1 MKKLIFIFAILF
13 ALIMVTGCGAR
24 SKTVKF
30 NPIDPATEE
39 NADTDSNDETNT
51 DSSDEETD
59 LGPDLAITSFIGE
72 TLDTTVGY
80 HVVRG
85 TTPKNTHNI
94 KIDDYILSKYNSGQ
108 TEWSYIASADLGTL
122 DEGENTYTVYALDVE
137 NNEIDSQNFTITYN
151 VPDNLPSV
159 GASGWIALI
168 ISFLISIGYFVI
180 NRLRKVYIKNI

>member
-13 ALIMVTGCGAR
+13 VLVIASGCGAR
-24 SKTVKF
+24 NRTVKF
-30 NPIDPATEE
+30 NPIDSTTEE
-39 NADTDSNDETNT
+39 NADADSNDKT
-51 DSSDEETD
+51 DTDTPEIPD
-59 LGPDLAITSFIGE
+59 LGPDLDITSFEGE

-85 TTPKNTHNI
+85 TTPKNTDVI
-94 KIDDYILSKYNSGQ
+94 KINDYTLSKYQSGE

-122 DEGENTYTVYALDVE
+122 NAGENSYTVHALNAE
-137 NNEIDSQNFTITYN
+137 GNEIDSQDFTITYN

-168 ISFLISIGYFVI
+168 ISFLISIGYFVT
-180 NRLRKVYIKNI
+180 NRLRRAYIKNI

>member
-24 SKTVKF
+24 NKTVKF
-30 NPIDPATEE
+30 NPIDTATEE
-39 NADTDSNDETNT
+39 DADANDETNT

-72 TLDTTVGY
+72 TLDTTMGY

-85 TTPKNTHNI
+85 TTPKNTHTI
-94 KIDDYILSKYNSGQ
+94 KINDYTLSKYHAGQ
-108 TEWSYIASADLGTL
+108 TDWSYIASADLGTL
-122 DEGENTYTVYALDVE
+122 NEGENTYTVYALDAE
-137 NNEIDSQNFTITYN
+137 DNEIGSQNFTITYN

-168 ISFLISIGYFVI
+168 ISFLISIGYFVTKG
-180 NRLRKVYIKNI
+180 LRKAYIKNI